1 MRFSNKTSIR
11 ICFIVII
18 IGSTCI
24 VLGSILL
31 FPKWIVDQDL
41 GVRVR
46 ALTPAQLAGAI
57 NSVRGTLLQAIGGI
71 VLVVGAI
78 ATWRQLR
85 LNRMQLTLAQEQANE
100 SRRNSDQQLALAREQ
115 MGQTQDATQHE
126 LRLTRE
132 AQITERFTRAI
143 DQLGSSSLD
152 VRLGGIY
159 GLERI
164 ARDSPSDLVTIGD
177 ILAAYIREHSPW
189 PPMRES
195 QWPEEAPIDQV
206 PELRMRAADVQAA
219 LYALGRG
226 VASGKVVDLSDVD
239 LRRADLS
246 HSQLQYALFSS
257 SHLEASDFTE
267 ACLQNAC
274 FLFADL
280 TQAVMSG
287 TDLRDG
293 NFRDV
298 SLKNA
303 LLADAELDNVKFDQ
317 VDLSGADL
325 NGARNLGS
333 AVFQDT
339 IADDRTAWPSHSDMH
354 PVGVTIERF
363 QGRGERL

>member
-1 MRFSNKTSIR
+1 MRYGNKIIVKIYFTSM
-11 ICFIVII
+11 I
-18 IGSTCI
+18 IGSVGS
-24 VLGSILL
+24 VLGSILF

-41 GVRVR
+41 GARVT
-46 ALTPAQLAGAI
+46 ALTPDQLAAAI

-71 VLVVGAI
+71 VLVVGVV

-85 LNRMQLTLAQEQANE
+85 LSRMQLTLAQEQANE
-100 SRRNSDQQLALAREQ
+100 SSRNSDQQLAIARQQ
-115 MGQTQDATQHE
+115 MKQTQDVAQLE

-132 AQITERFTRAI
+132 AQLTDRFTRAI

-159 GLERI
+159 GLEKI
-164 ARDSPSDLVTIGD
+164 ARDSPSDLEAISD
-177 ILAAYIREHSPW
+177 ILSAYIRQHSPW
-189 PPMRES
+189 PPVREG
-195 QWPEEAPIDQV
+195 QCPEEAPIEQV

-226 VASGKVVDLSDVD
+226 VASSKVVDLSDVD

-267 ACLQNAC
+267 ACLQKAC
-274 FLFADL
+274 FLFVDL

-287 TDLRDG
+287 TDLKG
-293 NFRDV
+293 GSFKDV
-298 SLKNA
+298 SLKNV
-303 LLADAELDNVKFDQ
+303 LFADAELDNVELDQ

-325 NGARNLGS
+325 KSARHLDS
-333 AVFQDT
+333 AVFQEATADT
-339 IADDRTAWPSHSDMH
+339 GTAWPNLSGSL
-354 PVGVTIERF
+354 PAGVTINDS
-363 QGRGERL
+363 RLTET